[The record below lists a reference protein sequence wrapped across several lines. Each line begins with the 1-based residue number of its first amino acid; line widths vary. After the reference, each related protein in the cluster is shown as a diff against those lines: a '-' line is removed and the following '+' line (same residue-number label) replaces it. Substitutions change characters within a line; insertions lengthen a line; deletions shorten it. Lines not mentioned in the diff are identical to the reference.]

1 MEVYDAIKSRLTI
14 REFKPNCVPKEIIK
28 DILFAGLW
36 SPSSRNRQ
44 PWHFIVI
51 DDKSILTTISGFSNY
66 GRFLSGAPIAI
77 AITMDNSLADRPD
90 LDAGSALQQIE
101 LLAWSKGLGTC
112 FVSFHEKSDNEQA
125 KSILKIPSNLEL
137 ITIMPFGYRLDK
149 VKGIKRNRK
158 TLYEISHLN
167 AFGKSYQ

>member
-14 REFKPNCVPKEIIK
+14 REFKPDCVPKEIIK
-28 DILFAGLW
+28 EILLAGLW

-51 DDKSILTTISGFSNY
+51 DDKSILTTISRFSNY
-66 GRFLSGAPIAI
+66 GRFLRDAPFAI

-90 LDAGSALQQIE
+90 LDAGRALQQME

-158 TLYEISHLN
+158 TLSEISHLN
-167 AFGKSYQ
+167 IFGKSYQ